1 MEYKVGDKVICK
13 ENFQTFD
20 SKIFRFLRNK
30 SYFITDIYITY
41 GDCEYVQ
48 LYVMDFN
55 DVCNITKKTY
65 DKYFYN
71 NKEIRKMKLK
81 MINGIKKV
89 IS

>member
-41 GDCEYVQ
+41 GDCEAGFMLVLGTKLGTMVKNILIKNYIIF
-48 LYVMDFN
+48 LY
-55 DVCNITKKTY
+55 ILI
-65 DKYFYN
+65 
-71 NKEIRKMKLK
+71 ELK
-81 MINGIKKV
+81 I
-89 IS
+89 